1 MVGLYKDPHGINIFK
16 NPHTEL
22 TEPASTVK
30 KEIGGACHSVLKL
43 RRISHEVTI
52 VYKCRLYETKN
63 SYDLSL
69 GIIVY

>member
-30 KEIGGACHSVLKL
+30 KEIGGACQLQ
-43 RRISHEVTI
+43 RISHEVSI